1 MEPHTTYQIGPH
13 SLRYERD
20 TDFFVLKQVGVL
32 DESHAL
38 RILELFDEL
47 NPRIE
52 APFVIADNSES
63 TSITPAA
70 RRAFDRAR
78 GLTGPS
84 AYVATFGGSATFRAA
99 AVLLF
104 TALKLV
110 GLGVDGTSAA
120 DEAAARAWLTRK
132 REQILKR

>member
-1 MEPHTTYQIGPH
+1 MDATTTHQIGPH
-13 SLRYERD
+13 TLRYEPD
-20 TDFFVLKQVGVL
+20 TGFFVLKQVGVL
-32 DESHAL
+32 DEAHAL

-47 NPRIE
+47 NPRVE

-84 AYVATFGGSATFRAA
+84 AYVVTFGGSPTFRAA

-110 GLGVDGTSAA
+110 GLGVDGTSTA
-120 DEAAARAWLTRK
+120 DEASARAWLARK
-132 REQILKR
+132 REQVLKR